1 MTPGKALQSFRA
13 ARPVAYRRQRPL
25 GQRTAVR
32 LWLPITPLFV
42 ILAPLA
48 MVAAPLIAIHPIA
61 RRFNPWRVAWVIGCI
76 LLSLGGT
83 RIDIETPAARIRIH
97 YL

>member
-1 MTPGKALQSFRA
+1 MTSGKALQPSWSA
-13 ARPVAYRRQRPL
+13 PPVAYRRQRPRR
-25 GQRTAVR
+25 QRTAVR

-48 MVAAPLIAIHPIA
+48 MAAAPLIAIHPAA
-61 RRFNPWRVAWVIGCI
+61 RRFNPWRVAWIVGGV

-83 RIDIETPAARIRIH
+83 RIDIETPTARIRIH
-97 YL
+97 YF